1 MIISVP
7 GETAQGETRVALIP
21 PVAEQLTEE
30 GHDVYVTSGAGE
42 GADWS
47 DDEYREAGCE
57 VLEDRSEVTEGSDVV
72 LEVRGLAADEKST
85 TDRYREGQTVIGF
98 LGPYGLDG
106 ELEDLADR
114 NIDAFA
120 LELMPRISRAQSM
133 DAVSSMD
140 SVSGYRAATIAAE
153 SLPKM
158 LPMEMTAAGTVQPAD
173 AFVLGAGVAG
183 LKAIA
188 TAERLGAS
196 TVANDVRP
204 EAKEE
209 VESLG
214 ADFVSVGEETEG
226 MSDEEGYATEQ
237 EKSFEQKQ
245 KEMLM
250 GVVPEADIVITTAA
264 IPGRPAP
271 QPITSEMIE
280 EMEDGSVVVDLAA
293 ESGGNCEPTV
303 AGETVEHGGVE
314 VRGPTNLPATIPQT
328 ASYLYSNNM
337 KNFLELLI
345 SDGDIDIDTEDEIVD
360 STLLTHDGEVRAP
373 HRQEEGEDDEDGSDE
388 TEDAEKKEAGE

>member
-85 TDRYREGQTVIGF
+85 TDRYREGQAVIGF

-173 AFVLGAGVAG
+173 VFVLGAGVAG

-280 EMEDGSVVVDLAA
+280 EMDDGSVVVDLAA

-337 KNFLELLI
+337 KNFLDLLV

>member
-7 GETAQGETRVALIP
+7 GETAQRETRVALIP

-57 VLEDRSEVTEGSDVV
+57 VLEERSEVTEGSDVV
-72 LEVRGLAADEKST
+72 LEVRGLAADEKTT
-85 TDRYREGQTVIGF
+85 TDRYREGQTVVGF
-98 LGPYGLDG
+98 LGPYELDG

-173 AFVLGAGVAG
+173 VFVLGAGVAG

-214 ADFVSVGEETEG
+214 ADFVSVGEETQG

-280 EMEDGSVVVDLAA
+280 EMDDGSVVVDLAA

-337 KNFLELLI
+337 KNFLDLLV
-345 SDGDIDIDTEDEIVD
+345 SDGEIDIDTQDEIVD
-360 STLLTHDGEVRAP
+360 STLLTHDGGVRAP
-373 HRQEEGEDDEDGSDE
+373 HRQDEKEDDKDGSDE
-388 TEDAEKKEAGE
+388 TEDAEKTEAGE

>member
-57 VLEDRSEVTEGSDVV
+57 VLEERSEVTEGSDVV

-337 KNFLELLI
+337 KNFLDLLI

-373 HRQEEGEDDEDGSDE
+373 HRQEEGEGDEDGSDE

>member
-21 PVAEQLTEE
+21 PVAEQLIEE

-98 LGPYGLDG
+98 LGPYELDG

-173 AFVLGAGVAG
+173 VFVLGAGVAG

-280 EMEDGSVVVDLAA
+280 EMDDGSVVVDLAA

-337 KNFLELLI
+337 KNFLDLLV

-373 HRQEEGEDDEDGSDE
+373 HRQEEGEDDKDGSDE

>member
-57 VLEDRSEVTEGSDVV
+57 VLEERSEVTEGSDVV

-280 EMEDGSVVVDLAA
+280 EMDDGSVVVDLAA

-337 KNFLELLI
+337 KNFLDLLI

>member
-1 MIISVP
+1 MIIGVP
-7 GETAQGETRVALIP
+7 GETAEGETRVALTP
-21 PVAEQLTEE
+21 PVAGELVED
-30 GHDVYVTSGAGE
+30 GHDVCVAEGAGE
-42 GADWS
+42 GADWK

-57 VLEDRSEVTEGSDVV
+57 VLEGRLDVFDRSDVV
-72 LEVRGLAADEKST
+72 LHVRGLGADEEAS
-85 TDRYREGQTVIGF
+85 TDRYSEGQVVVGL

-106 ELEDLADR
+106 ELKELADR
-114 NIDAFA
+114 NVSAFA
-120 LELMPRISRAQSM
+120 LELIPRISRAQSM

-140 SVSGYRAATIAAE
+140 SVSGYRAITMAAN

-158 LPMEMTAAGTVQPAD
+158 FPMEMTAAGTVQPAEV
-173 AFVLGAGVAG
+173 FVLGAGVAG

-188 TAERLGAS
+188 TSERLGAS

-204 EAKEE
+204 EVREE

-214 ADFVSVGEETEG
+214 AEFVSVGDETEE

-250 GVVPEADIVITTAA
+250 EVVPEADVVITTAA

-271 QPITSEMIE
+271 QPITDEMIE
-280 EMEDGSVVVDLAA
+280 RMDPGSVVIDLAA
-293 ESGGNCEPTV
+293 ESGGNCEPSR

-328 ASYLYSNNM
+328 ASYLYSNNI
-337 KNFLELLI
+337 KNMLDLLI
-345 SDGDIDIDTEDEIVD
+345 SDGEMDIDTGDEILD

-373 HRQEEGEDDEDGSDE
+373 HREDQGEDEDEGDE
-388 TEDAEKKEAGE
+388 NKNEEAQKEVGE